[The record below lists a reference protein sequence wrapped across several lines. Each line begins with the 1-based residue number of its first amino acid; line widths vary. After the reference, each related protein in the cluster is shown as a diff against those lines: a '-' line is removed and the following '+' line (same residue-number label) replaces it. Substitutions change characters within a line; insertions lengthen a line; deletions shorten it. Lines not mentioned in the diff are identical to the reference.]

1 MSVNDISKFKTL
13 FIEEA
18 TNLLNS
24 MESIILQ
31 LEENP
36 KNMELIQEV
45 FRVMHTIK
53 GVSGMYGYK
62 AMSELTHNAENI
74 YDLIRNDSMDLTQE
88 ILDQTLI
95 IVDQLFALIKDENFE
110 IKENQE
116 KQAKLFDWC
125 DNVIKQSK
133 NESKKS
139 YIKKKVNEDGLV
151 TYNIIF
157 HTHQSII
164 DRRINVFY
172 TIKDLSEIGEI
183 RSINALPVDG
193 EDEERWSIFVV
204 GNFTQMDIEDALMF
218 VFEYCIIRKVADFDI
233 FNADEMDQNQQE
245 LILEEELHLSKSTS
259 EETLIIKEETPK
271 PSSNKLNNTES
282 MIASIRQNMNRI
294 SVDSEKLDYLM
305 YLVSE
310 FITTSSQLNLSS
322 KEKGFES
329 IRPQIEKLDR
339 LSKQFRNNA
348 LEIRL
353 IPIRDM
359 VPKFNR
365 LVRDISNNLGK
376 EIEFVTE
383 GMETELDKSSIDMVA
398 EPLVHMLRNALDHGI
413 EQPED
418 RLSIGKEAKG
428 TIKLKAYNSG
438 NNIFIE
444 VSDDGKGL
452 NRETIIKKAI
462 SKGLISNG
470 EHLSDKDIFKLIC
483 EPGFSTASEV
493 TSISGRGVG
502 MDVVKQKIAEM
513 RGELDI
519 SSVAGQGTTFTI
531 KLQQSIAILDTLLVR
546 TGKMKFLL
554 PLSDVEICSQMQY
567 ENVEKRLKHA
577 TVDFEEELIPF
588 VSLRNLFDIKE
599 DQNKMAKM
607 IMIKKNNSKFAIF
620 ADEIL
625 GQHQAVLKPMGEL
638 VKSHEEISA
647 ASVLGN
653 GEVAFLLDTNNIN
666 QNLYSKAI

>member
-36 KNMELIQEV
+36 KNQELIQEV

-53 GVSGMYGYK
+53 GVSGMYGYT

-74 YDLIRNDSMDLTQE
+74 YDLIRNDNIELTQE

-95 IVDQLFALIKDENFE
+95 IVDQLFALIKDEKFE

-116 KQAKLFDWC
+116 KQTELHEWC
-125 DNVIKQSK
+125 NQITNQSK
-133 NESKKS
+133 DKTKKIP
-139 YIKKKVNEDGLV
+139 IKKIVSENNLV
-151 TYNIIF
+151 TYNIVF

-172 TIKDLSEIGEI
+172 TIKDLAEIGEI
-183 RSINALPVDG
+183 RSINSLPVDG
-193 EDEERWSIFVV
+193 EEEERWSIFVV
-204 GNFTQMDIEDALMF
+204 GDFTQMDIEDALMF

-233 FNADEMDQNQQE
+233 FNIDEMAQVQKE
-245 LILEEELHLSKSTS
+245 LLLEEETHNANSGS
-259 EETLIIKEETPK
+259 EEKQTDTQPKIKTET
-271 PSSNKLNNTES
+271 KLNNTES

-322 KEKGFES
+322 KEKGFEP

-359 VPKFNR
+359 VPKFTR

-376 EIEFVTE
+376 EIEFTTE
-383 GMETELDKSSIDMVA
+383 GMETELDKSSIDLVA

-413 EQPED
+413 ELPED
-418 RLSIGKEAKG
+418 RISAGKDAKG

-444 VSDDGKGL
+444 ISDDGKGL
-452 NRETIIKKAI
+452 NRDSIIKKAI
-462 SKGLISNG
+462 SKGLIQSGDN
-470 EHLSDKDIFKLIC
+470 LSEKDIYKLIC

-493 TSISGRGVG
+493 TAISGRGVG

-513 RGELDI
+513 RGELNI
-519 SSVAGQGTTFTI
+519 TSTSGKGTTFTI

-554 PLSDVEICSQMQY
+554 PLSDVEICAQMQY
-567 ENVEKRLKHA
+567 TKVEKRLKHA

-588 VSLRNLFDIKE
+588 VSLRNLFEINYEK
-599 DQNKMAKM
+599 NKMAKM
-607 IMIKKNNSKFAIF
+607 IMIKKNNNKFAIF

-653 GEVAFLLDTNNIN
+653 GEVAFLLDTNSIN